1 MSQPLE
7 NFSHRSYVSLYNYFP
22 TCSKMNSRPH
32 IFPLFEYQSGNDSIY
47 LPIKA
52 MITARPLY
60 WKDFSRL
67 LNNPRKRLVISRLET
82 TVSQDVLV
90 IIKRWCME
98 EALSLSLVQS
108 PGDNGSE
115 VNREERSRLP
125 SSLVNRG
132 REAGNTRLPRISTR
146 KNCTCPRKQPAVVA
160 RG

>member
-67 LNNPRKRLVISRLET
+67 LNNPRKRLVISRLARNYRISGCSRHNKA
-82 TVSQDVLV
+82 VMYGGGS
-90 IIKRWCME
+90 
-98 EALSLSLVQS
+98 LSLSLS
-108 PGDNGSE
+108 FRAPGITEARWIGRRG
-115 VNREERSRLP
+115 VA
-125 SSLVNRG
+125 SLLLSWIGGGKQEIRDYRG
-132 REAGNTRLPRISTR
+132 
-146 KNCTCPRKQPAVVA
+146 
-160 RG
+160 